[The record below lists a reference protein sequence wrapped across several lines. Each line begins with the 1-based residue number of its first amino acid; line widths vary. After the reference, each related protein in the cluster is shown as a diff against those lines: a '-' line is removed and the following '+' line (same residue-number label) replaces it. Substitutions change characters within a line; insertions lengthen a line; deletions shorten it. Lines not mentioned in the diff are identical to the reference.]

1 MFHRLATRAAFW
13 GTLTTLSLI
22 CSLAFAGGEL
32 AILFEPV
39 ARLLTLSG
47 LMPSVEGLLQ
57 LGLAAPLLSALA
69 LLTAAAGWRILHREI
84 ALRDRHTG
92 ELTERANRLHEAMQ
106 ASSDGVFILRSVRD
120 ALGVVT
126 DFEIV
131 DVNRTGARLLRADS
145 ASMLGTRLR
154 ADARGWLDDQHFEG
168 YANAVALNESF
179 VQEVRV
185 NRRLFE
191 AGWILEQV
199 VPIAD
204 GLAVTICDITARK
217 REERG
222 LRRASSTDALTGLLN
237 RRGFLTLAEQQARVA
252 RRQEK
257 DFVLLYADM
266 DRFKAL
272 NDEHG
277 HAAGDR
283 ALEMVG
289 KLLRRSVR
297 ECDLVARMGGDEFT
311 IMAVDADHAAA
322 RLIQRRIETR
332 MQELNG
338 SGELAAPIALTIGHT
353 RVRHTEGAPV
363 PELLARADALL
374 YSRKRRRKAAE
385 LAAEHAASRNE
396 ALRAIDV
403 VPSALAPV
411 SNRRVTVLSV
421 GTTYAETT
429 SHGGAPFTRTAAFA
443 AATRARR
450 DARCAACARRRTC
463 AHEALDARLT
473 GGPSRVEVVA

>member
-1 MFHRLATRAAFW
+1 MFYRLATRAAFW
-13 GTLTTLSLI
+13 GLLTTLSLI
-22 CSLAFAGGEL
+22 CSLAFAGGEV
-32 AILFEPV
+32 AMLFAPV
-39 ARLLTLSG
+39 GRLVSMSG

-69 LLTAAAGWRILHREI
+69 LLTAAAGWRILSQEI
-84 ALRDRHTG
+84 AQRDRRTG
-92 ELTERANRLHEAMQ
+92 ELTERANRLQEAMQ
-106 ASSDGVFILRSVRD
+106 ASSDGMFILRAVRD

-131 DVNRTGARLLRADS
+131 DVNRTGARLLRAET

-154 ADARGWLDDQHFEG
+154 ADARGWLDDEHFEA
-168 YANAVALNESF
+168 YTNAVALREPF

-185 NRRLFE
+185 DRRRFE
-191 AGWILEQV
+191 AGWLLEQV

-204 GLAVTICDITARK
+204 GLAVTICDISARK

-222 LRRASSTDALTGLLN
+222 LRRASTTDQLTGLLN

-283 ALEMVG
+283 ALELVG
-289 KLLRRSVR
+289 KLLRRAVR

-322 RLIQRRIETR
+322 RLIQRRIEER
-332 MQELNG
+332 VAELNR

-353 RVRHTEGAPV
+353 RVRHADGAPLS
-363 PELLARADALL
+363 ELLARADALL

-385 LAAEHAASRNE
+385 LTAEHAAARSEVARGTKGLPN
-396 ALRAIDV
+396 
-403 VPSALAPV
+403 ALAPLAH
-411 SNRRVTVLSV
+411 RRVTALST
-421 GTTYAETT
+421 GTTYAGTS

-450 DARCAACARRRTC
+450 DTR
-463 AHEALDARLT
+463 
-473 GGPSRVEVVA
+473 